1 MGEQSYLFGLVLLP
15 HERKLQLNNLDFQER
30 IYLEN
35 IEASAAVLSK
45 VAIDWKDLSPK
56 LSVEALKATVK
67 NLKAKVKLSQFS

>member
-45 VAIDWKDLSPK
+45 IAIDWKDVSPK

>member
-45 VAIDWKDLSPK
+45 IAIDWKDVSPK

-67 NLKAKVKLSQFS
+67 NLKAKVKLSRVL

>member
-15 HERKLQLNNLDFQER
+15 QERKLQLNNLDFQER

-45 VAIDWKDLSPK
+45 IAIDWKDLSPK

>member
-45 VAIDWKDLSPK
+45 IAIDWKDLSPK
-56 LSVEALKATVK
+56 LSVEALKATMK